1 MRPLCLRSAAGL
13 ALCLMLGMGPVWVAE
28 PASAQQQGGTGG
40 MQAGG
45 TAYYTFAR
53 PGQNTIEVLVLG
65 GGRSGIY
72 EIGENI
78 NLGKLMA
85 LAGGGGGS
93 GNAKVTVSL
102 FRLDGGERTRV
113 LRERLNA
120 LAERPQYPAL
130 QEGDLVR
137 IEVRQREP
145 FGWRDVLRI
154 TTAVTSLTFT
164 VLRIF
169 DIGQ

>member
-1 MRPLCLRSAAGL
+1 MTSLRARCATGL
-13 ALCLMLGMGPVWVAE
+13 ALCLMLAVGPAW
-28 PASAQQQGGTGG
+28 AQQQGTGG

-78 NLGKLMA
+78 DLGKLMA
-85 LAGGGGGS
+85 LAGGGGGGG
-93 GNAKVTVSL
+93 GNTKVTVSL
-102 FRLDGGERTRV
+102 FRLDGGERARV

-137 IEVRQREP
+137 IEVRRRES

-154 TTAVTSLTFT
+154 STAVTSLTFT

-169 DIGQ
+169 DIGR

>member
-1 MRPLCLRSAAGL
+1 MRPLRLRYATGL
-13 ALCLMLGMGPVWVAE
+13 ALCLMLVAGPAW
-28 PASAQQQGGTGG
+28 AQQQGTGG

-65 GGRSGIY
+65 GGRSGVY
-72 EIGENI
+72 EIGENVT
-78 NLGKLMA
+78 LGKLMA
-85 LAGGGGGS
+85 LAGGGGGG
-93 GNAKVTVSL
+93 GNAKVTVNL
-102 FRLDGGERTRV
+102 FRLENGERDRV
-113 LRERLNA
+113 LKERLSA
-120 LAERPQYPAL
+120 FAERPKYPPL
-130 QEGDLVR
+130 QDGDVVR
-137 IEVRQREP
+137 IQVRQREP

>member
-1 MRPLCLRSAAGL
+1 
-13 ALCLMLGMGPVWVAE
+13 MLVAGPVWA
-28 PASAQQQGGTGG
+28 QQGGTGG
-40 MQAGG
+40 VQAGG

-85 LAGGGGGS
+85 LAGGGGAG

-102 FRLDGGERTRV
+102 FRLEGGERTRV

-120 LAERPQYPAL
+120 LAERPEYPPL
-130 QEGDLVR
+130 REGDVVR
-137 IEVRQREP
+137 IEVRQSQQ
-145 FGWRDVLRI
+145 FGWRDALNIV
-154 TTAVTSLTFT
+154 TTLSSLTFT
-164 VLRIF
+164 ILRVF
-169 DIGQ
+169 DIRR

>member
-1 MRPLCLRSAAGL
+1 MRPLRLRYATGL
-13 ALCLMLGMGPVWVAE
+13 ALCLMLVAGPAW
-28 PASAQQQGGTGG
+28 AQQQGTGG

-85 LAGGGGGS
+85 LAGGGGGGG

-137 IEVRQREP
+137 IEVRRREP

-154 TTAVTSLTFT
+154 STAITSLTFT

-169 DIGQ
+169 DIGR